1 MTNLNY
7 NAEALLGQK
16 GLLAE
21 LLDNYEYRPEQI
33 QMSDHIYKALQ
44 GENHAIIEAGT
55 GVGKSLAY
63 LLPLI
68 YYTVEE
74 NKLAIVATHTLTLQ
88 EQLFQKDI
96 PLLKEVL
103 PLEFNVE
110 VFKGRGNY
118 LCLRRW
124 QELIQGRGNQLGL
137 IDNLEP
143 LHRWVQE
150 TNSGDYNEAPFHI
163 PWELWSE
170 IRCEKES
177 CPEELCAHFSKCFY
191 WNLRH
196 RLAKA
201 HLIITNQAML
211 LADARSEG
219 NVLPGY
225 DGVVIDEAHNLEDVA
240 TSAYSHELTREGF
253 LAYYRTGTQLQGV
266 LRDIVPEYVIQD
278 LNLILDEL
286 IKEAGQYF
294 IQMESLITS
303 YTVPITDENRAN
315 FGQTSLRK
323 HLKDIQDVLKEC
335 NFEEEGEAFGLVEQF
350 SAFTERQLTTL
361 DLILQGHDKSYAYWA
376 EMQNGEPCLQAAPIE
391 IGDLLQETLF
401 QKTASVILTSATLST
416 NQSFEYIQ
424 SQLGLNEA
432 DGIILGSPF
441 DYEQQAILCVPT
453 EAKRPNHPR
462 YAHYVAYLILS
473 TLAATRGGVM
483 ALFTSYSLMDEVA
496 DAIWPKLDEVGYQ
509 LFKQGDGPRLG
520 LIQDFQANP
529 RSLLFGTNSFWEG
542 VDIPGDA
549 LKAVVITR
557 LPFTVPDRPVTA
569 ARLRAIEEAG
579 GNPFIEYSVPQAILR
594 LKQGFGRLIRSK
606 QDLGG
611 VVILDERI
619 ITSNYGASF
628 LASLPPARFT
638 RDLDELRALF
648 GD

>member
-1 MTNLNY
+1 MSY
-7 NAEALLGQK
+7 EADAILGK
-16 GLLAE
+16 EGLLAKG
-21 LLDNYEYRPEQI
+21 LANYEYRPEQI
-33 QMSDHIYKALQ
+33 QMSNHIYNALQ
-44 GENHAIIEAGT
+44 QEHHALIEAGT

-103 PLEFNVE
+103 PFEFQVE

-118 LCLRRW
+118 LCRRRW
-124 QELIQGRGNQLGL
+124 QELLQGRGNQLGL
-137 IDNLEP
+137 LDNLE
-143 LHRWVQE
+143 LLRRWVEE
-150 TNSGDYNEAPFHI
+150 TESGDYNEAPVSI
-163 PWELWSE
+163 PWELWAE

-177 CPEELCAHFSKCFY
+177 CPEELCSHFSNCFY
-191 WNLRH
+191 WSLRH

-219 NVLPGY
+219 HVLPGY

-240 TSAYSHELTREGF
+240 TNAYSHELTREGF
-253 LAYYRTGTQLQGV
+253 LAYYRTGVQLESV
-266 LRDIVPEYVIQD
+266 LRDVVPEYVIQD
-278 LNLILDEL
+278 LNLVLDEL
-286 IKEAGQYF
+286 IREAGQYF
-294 IQMESLITS
+294 TQIAGLITS
-303 YTVPITDENRAN
+303 YTVPLTDENRPLFA
-315 FGQTSLRK
+315 QTSLPK
-323 HLKDIQDVLKEC
+323 HLKDVQDVLKEC
-335 NFEEEGEAFGLVEQF
+335 NLSEDGETLGLVEQF
-350 SAFTERQLTTL
+350 SAFTERMIATL
-361 DLILQGHDKSYAYWA
+361 DLILRGQDDTYAYWA
-376 EMQNGEPCLQAAPIE
+376 EMQNGEPCLTAAPIE

-416 NQSFEYIQ
+416 NQSFDYVQ
-424 SQLGLNEA
+424 NQLGLDRAEEL
-432 DGIILGSPF
+432 ILGSPF
-441 DYEQQAILCVPT
+441 AYEKQAILCVPT
-453 EAKRPNHPR
+453 EAKHPNHPR
-462 YAHYVAYLILS
+462 YAHYVAYLILR

-496 DAIWPKLDEVGYQ
+496 DAIYPKLDEVGYH

-520 LIQDFQANP
+520 LIQDFQAHP

-542 VDIPGDA
+542 IDLPGDA

-569 ARLRAIEEAG
+569 ARLRAIEATG
-579 GNPFIEYSVPQAILR
+579 GNPFFEYSVPQAILR

-606 QDLGG
+606 QDQGG

-619 ITSNYGASF
+619 LTSNYGAAF

-638 RDLDELRALF
+638 RDLDELRTLF
-648 GD
+648 GH